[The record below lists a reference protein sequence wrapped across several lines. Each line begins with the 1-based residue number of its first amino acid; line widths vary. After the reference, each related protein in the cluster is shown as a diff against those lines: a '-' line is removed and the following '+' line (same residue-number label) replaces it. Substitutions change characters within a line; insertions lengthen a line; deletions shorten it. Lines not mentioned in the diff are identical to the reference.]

1 MIDIKLYKINYYD
14 YKDDKLNLK
23 GMGLYTIFSDSR
35 FALRNTCILFL
46 SALLNTENQVI
57 VIFYM
62 DDDLLLEPIVMYLT
76 LSGIRIPSDYED
88 FSGMIIKE
96 LIEWVKNANYAVVQ
110 STTAEISKLIS

>member
-14 YKDDKLNLK
+14 YKDDKLNLEW
-23 GMGLYTIFSDSR
+23 MNLSTIFSDPS
-35 FALRNTCILFL
+35 FALRNECMLFL
-46 SALLNTENQVI
+46 SSLLNTEYQVI

-76 LSGIRIPSDYED
+76 LLGIRIPNDYED

-96 LIEWVKNANYAVVQ
+96 LIEWVKNANCVIVQ